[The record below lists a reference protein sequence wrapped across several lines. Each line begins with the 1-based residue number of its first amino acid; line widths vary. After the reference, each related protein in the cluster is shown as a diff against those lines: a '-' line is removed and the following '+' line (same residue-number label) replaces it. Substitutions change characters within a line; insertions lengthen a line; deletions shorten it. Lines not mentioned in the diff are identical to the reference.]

1 MPQANRN
8 VITVE
13 GSERTFSR
21 VKILFVLLMSMAMS
35 LIAVS
40 SVNVALPTLEEGLGA
55 TSTDLQWVLS
65 GYALAIGVTLIPAG
79 RAGDVLGRGAF
90 FVVGA
95 AIFTIASLA
104 CGLATTPWLLNAARI
119 VQGIGAGIFSPQV
132 TGMIQQYFSGGG
144 RAKAFALLGVVIS
157 ASVAVGPV
165 MAGGI
170 IQAIGEE
177 TGWRWAFFIYLP
189 VGLAAVVLAL
199 VWFPFETERGRRA
212 DPDAHKGR
220 IDLDPVGT
228 LLVVALVMSIMYPFM
243 ARQPLVWLLLLAAPV
258 LLWAWV
264 RWERRYAGRGHAPLV
279 DLQLFGYRS
288 YRNGLMVS
296 GAVFLGVTSTFAVL
310 ALFLQNG
317 LGVNP
322 LLTGLVG
329 LPNAV
334 ASAVVAVVT
343 ARYVL
348 SHGRQLVVLA
358 VGLLLAGILLSILVG
373 WMIGEYGISFWW
385 LSATLMLNGLGMGIF
400 GSANQTLSM
409 LDIPR
414 EHGGTASGI
423 KQTIERISTALG
435 NAAITSLFF
444 VVIAGTSWVGG
455 FLAAFVAIS
464 ACLAVALSLAFMD
477 RRQHTAAPR

>member
-1 MPQANRN
+1 MPTPNRN

-13 GSERTFSR
+13 GTDRTFSR
-21 VKILFVLLMSMAMS
+21 VRILFVLLMSMGMS

-40 SVNVALPTLEEGLGA
+40 SVNVALPALEQGLDA
-55 TSTDLQWVLS
+55 SSSDLQWVLT

-104 CGLATTPWLLNAARI
+104 CGLAPTPLLLNLARI
-119 VQGIGAGIFSPQV
+119 VQGIGAGLFSPQV

-165 MAGGI
+165 LSGAI
-170 IQAIGEE
+170 ISALGEE

-199 VWFPFETERGRRA
+199 LWFPFETERQLRNPGRARS
-212 DPDAHKGR
+212 R

-228 LLVVALVMSIMYPFM
+228 VLVVAIVLAVMYPFM
-243 ARQPLVWLLLLAAPV
+243 ARQPLAWTLLAVAPV
-258 LLWAWV
+258 LLWIWI
-264 RWERRYAGRGHAPLV
+264 RWERGYAESGREPIV
-279 DLQLFGYRS
+279 DLTLFRYRS

-310 ALFLQNG
+310 ALFLQSG
-317 LGVNP
+317 LGVSAIFA
-322 LLTGLVG
+322 GLIG
-329 LPNAV
+329 LPNAIS
-334 ASAVVAVVT
+334 SAISATVT

-348 SHGRQLVVLA
+348 SHGRQLVILA
-358 VGLLLAGILLSILVG
+358 VVLLLTGTLLSLLVA
-373 WMIGEYGISFWW
+373 WLIGAFGISFWW
-385 LSATLMLNGLGMGIF
+385 LSPTLVLNGLGMGIF

-409 LDIPR
+409 QDIPPA
-414 EHGGTASGI
+414 HGGTASGI
-423 KQTIERISTALG
+423 KQTIERITTALG
-435 NAAITSLFF
+435 NAAITGLFF
-444 VVIAGTSWVGG
+444 VVVADVSWVSGI
-455 FLAAFVAIS
+455 AAAYAAIAVCLVVAFG
-464 ACLAVALSLAFMD
+464 LGLMD
-477 RRQHTAAPR
+477 RRQHAR